1 MAKAQASW
9 LHGLLAGSTGKSFPV
24 RPVVLFPGW
33 YVKDSRGSR
42 KELWVL
48 EPKALAAFLAN
59 EPEAMTAEDAK
70 LAAFHL
76 SRFIREQERVLEAR
90 K

>member
-1 MAKAQASW
+1 M
-9 LHGLLAGSTGKSFPV
+9 
-24 RPVVLFPGW
+24 VLFPGW
-33 YVKDSRGSR
+33 FVKDSRSSR
-42 KELWVL
+42 REPWVL
-48 EPKALAAFLAN
+48 EPKALATFLSY
-59 EPEAMTAEDAK
+59 EPESMSAEHAK